1 MMRSSAVRFH
11 HIPSYSIRYH
21 QMPSDAIRRALRCHQ
36 AGTQMP
42 SPVSYEAN
50 AAELLASA
58 AKESVG
64 LGPMPVAE

>member
-11 HIPSYSIRYH
+11 QIPSCSTRFH
-21 QMPSDAIRRALRCHQ
+21 QIPSDAIRCHQ
-36 AGTQMP
+36 AGAAQMP

-64 LGPMPVAE
+64 RGPMPVAE

>member
-11 HIPSYSIRYH
+11 QIPSDSIRCH
-21 QMPSDAIRRALRCHQ
+21 QMPSDAIRCHQ
-36 AGTQMP
+36 AGTQMQ

>member
-11 HIPSYSIRYH
+11 HVPPEAIRCH
-21 QMPSDAIRRALRCHQ
+21 QMPSDAIRCHQ
-36 AGTQMP
+36 AGAAQMP